1 MTDEL
6 LRHSERWRGRGQ
18 RPRWEVRAA
27 TAEGPAA
34 DGLSRGRR
42 CDGEQVDSAAVERAI
57 ADLMALVRVTGEAI
71 DNDEYQVR
79 AGIDWTGG
87 QPFTILTLDN
97 MDSMMYRS
105 PCTASRESKRP

>member
-1 MTDEL
+1 MAEANDLDGKSELPPLKGLPQTDFPEDVAAMASRSTPPPL
-6 LRHSERWRGRGQ
+6 NARLRTSW
-18 RPRWEVRAA
+18 PWY
-27 TAEGPAA
+27 
-34 DGLSRGRR
+34 GLP
-42 CDGEQVDSAAVERAI
+42 
-57 ADLMALVRVTGEAI
+57 GEAI

>member
-1 MTDEL
+1 
-6 LRHSERWRGRGQ
+6 
-18 RPRWEVRAA
+18 
-27 TAEGPAA
+27 
-34 DGLSRGRR
+34 
-42 CDGEQVDSAAVERAI
+42 
-57 ADLMALVRVTGEAI
+57 MALVRVTGEAI